1 MAKELNRYFSKD
13 TEIGNHY
20 MKKCLTSLTI
30 REIEIKT
37 KMIYILINSDGYCIE
52 DAIDKTNFKE
62 FSSASFTALG

>member
-1 MAKELNRYFSKD
+1 
-13 TEIGNHY
+13 

-37 KMIYILINSDGYCIE
+37 KMIYILINSDGYYIE